1 MFVRDCMTANPRT
14 IEPGVTLEEA
24 FGLMRALRIRHLP
37 VVDGPT
43 LVGIITWTDLMGT
56 FASSWTAA
64 RSRTSVAVRNARV
77 AGVMTRDPF
86 TIAPDAPVEMAARL
100 LRERKIGSLPVVDRR
115 KLVGIV
121 TESDLFD
128 TLVHLL
134 GGDIRG
140 VRMSVVLPNG
150 LHDLAKFIHALGD
163 LTAEKEAI
171 TVVARLDGASAPGMC
186 EWRPRPR
193 WFWRIAWQT
202 PVSRS
207 QISGLNPPNGP
218 AEHILPVGGERTC
231 P

>member
-14 IEPGVTLEEA
+14 IEPGATLEEA

-56 FASSWTAA
+56 FASSWTAP
-64 RSRTSVAVRNARV
+64 RSRASAAARNARV
-77 AGVMTRDPF
+77 ASVMTRDAF
-86 TIAPDAPVEMAARL
+86 TITPDAPVEVAARL
-100 LRERKIGSLPVVDRR
+100 LRERKIGSLPVVDRQ

-140 VRMSVVLPNG
+140 VRMSVVLPAG
-150 LHDLAKFIHALGD
+150 LSDLAKITQALGGLIAD
-163 LTAEKEAI
+163 KEAVTI
-171 TVVARLDGASAPGMC
+171 VARLDGAYRSGHLRVATASPLVLADRLADAGFKISNIRFEPPERPG
-186 EWRPRPR
+186 R
-193 WFWRIAWQT
+193 T
-202 PVSRS
+202 H
-207 QISGLNPPNGP
+207 P
-218 AEHILPVGGERTC
+218 ARRR
-231 P
+231 

>member
-1 MFVRDCMTANPRT
+1 MFVRNCMTANPRT
-14 IEPGVTLEEA
+14 VEPGVTLEEA

-56 FASSWTAA
+56 FASSWAA
-64 RSRTSVAVRNARV
+64 PRSRASAAARNARV

-86 TIAPDAPVEMAARL
+86 TITPDAPVEVAARL
-100 LRERKIGSLPVVDRR
+100 LSERKIGSLLVVDRQ

-140 VRMSVVLPNG
+140 VRMSVALPHG
-150 LHDLAKFIHALGD
+150 LRDLAKFSQALAD
-163 LTAEKEAI
+163 LTAGEEAVN
-171 TVVARLDGASAPGMC
+171 VVARLDGASRSGHVRVATASPLVLADRLADAGFKVTDIRLEPPERPG
-186 EWRPRPR
+186 
-193 WFWRIAWQT
+193 
-202 PVSRS
+202 
-207 QISGLNPPNGP
+207 
-218 AEHILPVGGERTC
+218 RTQSARRR
-231 P
+231 